1 MPSTTETFLRHI
13 LPQEGYK
20 AATIFSRPE
29 LNAKG
34 EVKHRLATNRF
45 VKTIEEL
52 ADLLL
57 DYDRREGHVAY
68 HACAAFK
75 SDFNRK
81 AANALGARALWA
93 DLDAGGSKPY
103 ADAGAAY
110 RAVAAFCRDLGI
122 GMPLLVASGNGLHA
136 YWPLTET
143 LEPGEWRRRAL
154 GLKQA
159 MHDAGLHADPAR
171 TADIAS
177 ILRPPGT
184 HWRKAGARLV
194 TMGDLE
200 GPYDIRELSKTWTVK
215 GGTTW
220 SLSSASSL
228 PREEFSSSPSSP
240 LRRSSSAGSTLNDK
254 LSYAPEYD
262 PGDADAI
269 ADQCAQVRLMRERLG
284 RVPEP
289 HWYAVLGVLSFCHEG
304 LRKAQ
309 EWSSGYD
316 GYSPEET
323 EAKFRRAEK
332 LTGATTCGR
341 FYELNPD
348 GCTGCPLAGHINS
361 PISIRRKEWNGLSSA
376 VSSPASFFGPKKDGG
391 SDAGS
396 VKIGEVDLPP
406 LTDPFRWSP
415 HGQLVCQSERSDGS
429 QFNIVVSEHPIFL
442 DSIQVGET
450 QEDRFSYRFKLYLPL
465 EGWREV
471 TIPARSM
478 MGVDGV
484 NILFGSGAA
493 IRERDAFRKYVVLA
507 IDQHNKTQRLKV
519 RYEQFGWKQDESGF
533 LYGNRLYAPGGV
545 EPAIGSDEIKV
556 RSQWLAPRP
565 GGSLERWSAA
575 ANSLFAEGREAYS
588 FALLA
593 SFAAPL
599 MRFHSV
605 DEGGA
610 IVSLVSRETASGKT
624 TALEAATSV
633 WGRKEGVGL
642 TNIDTKVSKALTL
655 GVLGN
660 LPVVFDELAAK
671 DAEVVK
677 EFVLVFTNG
686 RDRMRGTVDGTIR
699 HTQARWQ
706 TIMVTA
712 SNLSLVE
719 QVEGLG
725 GADAPAFRILEFR
738 MPKLPGG
745 GTREGDRLRK
755 EMELNSGHAGDAYL
769 RYLVNPEVMAWV
781 KATLPRV
788 TEDIWRESGLGAP
801 HRFWIRAIASVAV
814 AARIVDKLG
823 ILSLTPS
830 RIVQWAI
837 DQVSGR
843 KDDSLVTDAPGVSTI
858 SRFLNE
864 HVGSMLVMP
873 KHWSPRDRDLQPLML
888 PNNGKLVIRYER
900 ENGRLLIDEAAFR
913 RWAVR
918 HEIGVRDLINE
929 LANQLVVTTKRRL
942 VTLSSGTNIPGGQ
955 VQCIEI
961 NGQHPALSGFVAP
974 VEKIVKQEEF
984 NRRREG

>member
-1 MPSTTETFLRHI
+1 MPSNTEAFLRHI

-20 AATIFSRPE
+20 AATIFSQPY
-29 LNAKG
+29 LTPKG
-34 EVKHRLATNRF
+34 ETKHRLTTNRF
-45 VKTIEEL
+45 VKTVEEL
-52 ADLLL
+52 AELLL
-57 DYDRREGHVAY
+57 AVDRREGHVAY

-81 AANALGARALWA
+81 AENAIGARALWA
-93 DLDAGGSKPY
+93 DLDAGPDKPY

-110 RAVAAFCRDLGI
+110 RAVAGFCHGLGI

-143 LEPGEWRRRAL
+143 LEPGEWRRHAL
-154 GLKQA
+154 GLKAA
-159 MHDAGLHADPAR
+159 MHEAGLHADPAR

-184 HWRKAGARLV
+184 HWRKAGERLV

-200 GPYDIRELSKTWTVK
+200 GPYDIRELASRWT
-215 GGTTW
+215 
-220 SLSSASSL
+220 
-228 PREEFSSSPSSP
+228 
-240 LRRSSSAGSTLNDK
+240 SSSAPSRPVSPRASTSGSTSGSTLNDK
-254 LSYAPEYD
+254 LSYAPEYE

-269 ADQCAQVRLMRERLG
+269 ADQCAQVHLMRERLG

-289 HWYAVLGVLSFCHEG
+289 HWYAVLGVLSFCNEG

-309 EWSSGYD
+309 EWSSGHDAYT
-316 GYSPEET
+316 PEET
-323 EAKFRRAEK
+323 EAKFHRAEK

-348 GCTGCPLAGHINS
+348 GCKGCPLMGHINS
-361 PISIRRKEWNGLSSA
+361 PISIKRKEWTGLQSASSPSVSAYSERSSA
-376 VSSPASFFGPKKDGG
+376 PWQPSSTSSEDASKTIGG
-391 SDAGS
+391 VA
-396 VKIGEVDLPP
+396 LPP
-406 LTDPFRWSP
+406 LTAPFSWSR
-415 HGQLVCQSERSDGS
+415 HGQLVLDSERADGS
-429 QFNIVVSEHPIFL
+429 PLNITVSEHPIFL
-442 DSIQVGET
+442 DSIQTGET
-450 QEDRFSYRFKLYLPL
+450 QDDRFSYRFKLWLPL

-471 TIPARSM
+471 TIPARAM
-478 MGVDGV
+478 MGPDGV
-484 NILFGSGAA
+484 NTLFGSGAA
-493 IRERDAFRKYVVLA
+493 IRERDAFRRYVVLA

-533 LYGNRLYAPGGV
+533 LYGNRLYAPTGI
-545 EPAIGSDEIKV
+545 EPAIGSDEVKV
-556 RSQWLAPRP
+556 RSQWLAPRT

-575 ANSLFAEGREAYS
+575 ANALFSTGREAFS

-610 IVSLVSRETASGKT
+610 IVSLVSRESGTGKS
-624 TALEAATSV
+624 TALEAAASV
-633 WGRKEGVGL
+633 WGRTEGLGL

-660 LPVVFDELAAK
+660 LPLIYDELANR
-671 DAEVVK
+671 DPEVLK
-677 EFVLVFTNG
+677 EFVMVFTNG
-686 RDRMRGTVDGTIR
+686 RDKMRGTVDGTIR

-706 TIMVTA
+706 TVMVTA
-712 SNLSLVE
+712 GNASIIE
-719 QVEGLG
+719 QIESLG
-725 GADAPAFRILEFR
+725 GADAPGFRILEFR
-738 MPKLPGG
+738 MPPLAGG

-755 EMELNSGHAGDAYL
+755 EMEANAGHAGDAYL
-769 RYLVNPEVMAWV
+769 RYLVTPEVLAWV

-788 TEDIWRESGLGAP
+788 TEEIWRDSGLQAQ
-801 HRFWIRAIASVAV
+801 HRFWVRTIASVAV
-814 AARIVDKLG
+814 AARVVSELG
-823 ILSLTPS
+823 ILSFSPN
-830 RIVQWAI
+830 RIVQWAV
-837 DQVSGR
+837 DQVTGR
-843 KDDSLVTDAPGVSTI
+843 RSESLVTEAPGVSTL

-873 KHWSPRDRDLQPLML
+873 KHWTPRDRDLQPLMT
-888 PNNGKLVIRYER
+888 PNNGKLVVRYER

-918 HEIGVRDLINE
+918 HEIGVRDLLNE
-929 LANQLVVTTKRRL
+929 LESQLVVTARRKL

-955 VQCIEI
+955 VPCIEI

-974 VEKIVKQEEF
+974 VEKVMTQEEF
-984 NRRREG
+984 NRRRTEK